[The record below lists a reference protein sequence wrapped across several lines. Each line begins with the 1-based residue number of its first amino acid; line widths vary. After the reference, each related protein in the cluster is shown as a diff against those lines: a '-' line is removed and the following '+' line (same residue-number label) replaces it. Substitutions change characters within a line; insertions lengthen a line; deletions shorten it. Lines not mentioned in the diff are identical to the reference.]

1 MRNILGFDRIH
12 KITNTY
18 HTLVTY
24 TNHACLFHASEG
36 ESSGQS
42 WLFAKALLCATCVVK
57 ADRVQGG
64 ATTGHVYKR

>member
-1 MRNILGFDRIH
+1 M
-12 KITNTY
+12 NTY
-18 HTLVTY
+18 RTLVIY

-42 WLFAKALLCATCVVK
+42 SLFAKALLCTASVVK

-64 ATTGHVYKR
+64 ATYKPCIREISISVVTNGPFW